1 MIHDYIVV
9 GSGPT
14 GAQAAQTLVE
24 DGARVAMLD
33 VGVKD
38 DIYPGMVPDADFT
51 SIREQDERQH
61 RYLLG
66 TAFEGIP
73 WGGVKVGAQ
82 LTPPRQFMTHGT
94 DRWIPLE
101 SGNFR
106 PMESLAY
113 GGLGNGWG
121 LGCFVFSGPE
131 LEKAGLDHGKM
142 KTAYEVISRRI
153 GIAAARDDTAP
164 YGLGD
169 LDCFQ
174 EALKIDTNCHA
185 LYEAYRA
192 KRGTLNQQGFFMGQP
207 PMAILTQDRGE
218 RRKIAYKDMD
228 FYSDQDMS
236 AYRPWMTVDDLKKQ
250 ACFSYHGNR
259 LVVRFEEKEGHV
271 AVFVHRT
278 DTNEKEV
285 LRCRRLLLASGVLG
299 TARIVLRSFKEGRA
313 RLPLICNHYCYVPC
327 LHLRMLGQPV
337 EQLKTSMAQLV
348 LFHDEGGAHVDVAVA
363 SLFSYRSLLL
373 FRLVKEASLN
383 FSDGRKIMQYLQS
396 SFLIAGIHHPDA
408 ESADKF
414 VELREDFST
423 ITRDKMHAHY
433 ALSEE
438 EAKRT
443 RERER
448 KFISALR
455 ALKCIAIKRVY
466 PGFGSSIHY
475 GGTLPYSRQDK
486 PYTLAPNG
494 RLHGTKSV
502 YVADGSGFR
511 YLPAKGPTFSLMANA
526 HLVAQN
532 TLLS

>member
-9 GSGPT
+9 GSGPS
-14 GAQAAQTLVE
+14 GAQAAQTLVN

-38 DIYPGMVPDADFT
+38 DLYRGMVPDADFT
-51 SIREQDERQH
+51 SIREQDPDQY

-66 TAFEGIP
+66 TAFEGIS

-82 LTPPRQFMTHGT
+82 LTPPRKFMMHGI

-101 SGNFR
+101 SSNFS

-153 GIAAARDDTAP
+153 GIAAARDDAAS
-164 YGLGD
+164 YGLGG

-207 PMAILTQDRGE
+207 PMAILTQDQGE
-218 RRKIAYKDMD
+218 RKQVAYKDMD

-236 AYRPWMTVDDLKKQ
+236 AYRPWMTVDGLKKHS
-250 ACFSYHGNR
+250 CFSYHENC

-271 AVFVHRT
+271 EVSVNRT
-278 DTNEKEV
+278 DTHGKEV

-299 TARIVLRSFKEGRA
+299 TARIVLRSFQQGRV

-327 LHLRMLGQPV
+327 LHLRMLGKPV
-337 EQLKTSMAQLV
+337 ERLRTSLAQLV
-348 LFHDEGGAHVDVAVA
+348 LFHDEERTHADVAVA

-373 FRLVKEASLN
+373 FRLIKEAPLN

-396 SFLIAGIHHPDA
+396 SFIIAGIHHPDA
-408 ESADKF
+408 ASADKSI
-414 VELREDFST
+414 ELREDLST
-423 ITRDKMHAHY
+423 ITHDKLHAHY

-438 EAKRT
+438 EVKGT
-443 RERER
+443 RQREH
-448 KFISALR
+448 KYISALR
-455 ALKCIAIKRVY
+455 TLKCFAIKRVY

-486 PYTLAPNG
+486 PFTLAPNG
-494 RLHGTKSV
+494 RLHGTKYV
-502 YVADGSGFR
+502 YVADGSGFG

-526 HLVAQN
+526 HIVAQN
-532 TLLS
+532 ALSS